1 MKYLF
6 LIGAFLVSAVAV
18 KAQTL
23 AEVINADGTL
33 LVDVRS
39 ADEFAKGSVDGAIN
53 IPLEQV
59 EKQIAKFKDTK
70 AVVLFC
76 RTGNRSGK
84 AEALLKKKGIKA
96 VNGKTVEMVKHL
108 QKVNILSKV
117 QYHTDKR
124 STWFVKDGKN
134 IRQVAVALGE
144 GAMLTKHNTKI
155 PATLIMLKGSV
166 RFVIEGEEVILNE
179 FDTYQI
185 PANIDHEVIGLT
197 KENLFIVTKG
207 E

>member
-1 MKYLF
+1 M
-6 LIGAFLVSAVAV
+6 
-18 KAQTL
+18 
-23 AEVINADGTL
+23 
-33 LVDVRS
+33 
-39 ADEFAKGSVDGAIN
+39 
-53 IPLEQV
+53 
-59 EKQIAKFKDTK
+59 
-70 AVVLFC
+70 
-76 RTGNRSGK
+76 
-84 AEALLKKKGIKA
+84 
-96 VNGKTVEMVKHL
+96 
-108 QKVNILSKV
+108 NILSKV

-144 GAMLTKHNTKI
+144 GAMLTKHSTKI